1 MHVYRGQKMAE
12 VFQDRNAK
20 TLRDDE
26 DGSFHSS
33 KCKLRANAC
42 CSPGLNSVKSSSSPG
57 PRLELPTSAKSNLFD
72 TSGSQFLAWSGM
84 PREGTVQTDPVRKH
98 RSPKE
103 TRQGA
108 GAVRSPPAPAS
119 ARSSKRQKLAKPTR
133 RARPSRP
140 KQVARHRKSRQVV
153 DSCGEPQRVRPRIW
167 CGCARHGSLHS
178 RARVARPIL
187 DFQ

>member
-84 PREGTVQTDPVRKH
+84 PREGNSADGSCAETSVAQRNATGRGCSAQSSCTCLRKIVKA
-98 RSPKE
+98 PKA
-103 TRQGA
+103 RQAHKEGQA
-108 GAVRSPPAPAS
+108 
-119 ARSSKRQKLAKPTR
+119 
-133 RARPSRP
+133 
-140 KQVARHRKSRQVV
+140 
-153 DSCGEPQRVRPRIW
+153 I
-167 CGCARHGSLHS
+167 
-178 RARVARPIL
+178 
-187 DFQ
+187 